1 MTSTHIVATTLALV
15 LLAAVPTRAEI
26 HHAEIKTLGMD

>member
-1 MTSTHIVATTLALV
+1 MTFARIATSTLAV
-15 LLAAVPTRAEI
+15 ILLCAPAARAEL

>member
-1 MTSTHIVATTLALV
+1 MTFTHIVSTTLALV
-15 LLAAVPTRAEI
+15 LLAAVPTRAEL